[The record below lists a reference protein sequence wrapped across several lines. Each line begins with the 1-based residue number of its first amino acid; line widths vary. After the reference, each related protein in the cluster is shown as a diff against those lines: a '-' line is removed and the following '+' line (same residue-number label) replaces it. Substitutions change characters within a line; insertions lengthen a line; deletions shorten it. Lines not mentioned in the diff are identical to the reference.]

1 MHPMI
6 FGDGMNIL
14 VVFTGGTIA
23 CSENGGALSPDNKNS
38 ALLLNMY
45 TSIDKNVKFTPIQP
59 YSILSENLM
68 AENLV
73 ALYNCIKSYDLSQFD
88 GVIVAHGTDT
98 LQYTASFLSYT
109 FGLCNMPIV
118 LVSANYP
125 LMDVRSNGF
134 ENFCGAVYFI
144 KAKSGKGVFV
154 SYKNTGES
162 LKIHRASRLLAH
174 SAYSDS
180 VFSVFDAHYGE
191 ISENTFIK
199 NIDYKELEY
208 EIDFSDKVEN
218 ISSSKVLKINP
229 YVGFVYPDLDDLGV
243 KAVLLEGYHSG
254 TLNTENRDL
263 KEFCENAQRL
273 NIPVFLT
280 GACKGF
286 FYESKLMFDKLKIKV
301 LPPASPIAMYI
312 KLWLADENDFDGIY
326 QPAGGDFF
334 EKI

>member
-45 TSIDKNVKFTPIQP
+45 EKLDESVEFTSIQP

-73 ALYNCIKSYDLSQFD
+73 TLYNCIKSYDLSPFD

-109 FGLCNMPIV
+109 FGFCDTPIV

-125 LMDVRSNGF
+125 LMDERSNGF
-134 ENFCGAVYFI
+134 DNFCGAVDFI
-144 KAKSGKGVFV
+144 KSESGKGVFV
-154 SYKNTGES
+154 SYKNTGEN

-174 SAYSDS
+174 SAYSDD
-180 VFSVFDAHYGE
+180 VFSIFDAYYGE
-191 ISENTFIK
+191 ILDGVFVKNENYTEFE
-199 NIDYKELEY
+199 DETA
-208 EIDFSDKVEN
+208 FTDKVEN
-218 ISSSKVLKINP
+218 ICSSKVLKINP
-229 YVGFVYPDLDDLGV
+229 YVGFIYPKLENMQF
-243 KAVLLEGYHSG
+243 KAVLLEGCHSG
-254 TLNTENRDL
+254 TLNTESKEL
-263 KEFCENAQRL
+263 KEFCVNAQRL

-301 LPPASPIAMYI
+301 LSPASPIAMYI
-312 KLWLADENDFDGIY
+312 KLWLAEKGDFDRIY
-326 QPAGGDFF
+326 KSSGGDIF